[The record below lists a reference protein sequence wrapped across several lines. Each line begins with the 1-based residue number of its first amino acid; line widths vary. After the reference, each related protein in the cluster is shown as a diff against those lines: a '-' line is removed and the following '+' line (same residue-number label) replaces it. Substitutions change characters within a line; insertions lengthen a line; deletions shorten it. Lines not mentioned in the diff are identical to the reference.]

1 LKLVQ
6 GKDLREGV
14 CETCV
19 DKGVR
24 VEEKEAEEVKEVEEV
39 NEIKELDGGDFAAG
53 MAWSL
58 EGRG

>member
-1 LKLVQ
+1 LP
-6 GKDLREGV
+6 

-24 VEEKEAEEVKEVEEV
+24 VEGKDAEEVKEVEEV

-58 EGRG
+58 EDKG